1 MKLILTIILLSMIS
15 LMSAQPSAPVR
26 MVAEWEPAAGT
37 LIRWPLGI
45 PSTLVQE
52 LAEDDTLYVLAET
65 DAQITGATN
74 SFIYWGI
81 NLDHIVFIQTPT
93 NSHWTRDWGPVS
105 VFDGDGVWGIVD
117 FIFEGYPW
125 VPPRNNR
132 NWQHDNA
139 VNSVL
144 ADHFDAPLYDMPL
157 YFTGGNVMTD
167 GYGTAFSTEQ
177 MLAENSPLATPQE
190 FFDIVEEYTG
200 VFNYQIVDNFESYGI
215 QHIDCVAKLLDEE
228 TVLIKR
234 VPQWHQD
241 FDRIE
246 TIAEQFESMENCF
259 GRPYEIF
266 RVHDSS
272 GVAAYTNSLI
282 LNDKVFVP
290 LFDTDDDEAA
300 LQVYEYAMPGYEI
313 IGIYYDNWYGYD
325 ALHCRTMGIFD
336 RHMLHIAHRPLDSQ
350 VPNSEDIVISA
361 TINAHS
367 NEPLLDD
374 DLIVCWRIE
383 DGQWQEIQ
391 LESIEQDSFAAI
403 IPMQP
408 ADTTIHYFI
417 VAADD
422 SGRSETL
429 PRTAPQAYYE
439 FTIFSNTEAD
449 DEMSYHPIT
458 YLSNHPNPFNPE
470 TTISFHLNQ
479 TQHVMLEIINIKG
492 QKVEQLFDGYLEIGE
507 HSFTWIGSEVSSGI
521 YFIKLET
528 EMDTKLR
535 KAVLLK

>member
-1 MKLILTIILLSMIS
+1 MKLILTIILLSVIS

-74 SFIYWGI
+74 SFTYWGM

-105 VFDGDGVWGIVD
+105 VFDGEGIWSIVD

-167 GYGTAFSTEQ
+167 GYGSAFSTEQ

-200 VFNYQIVDNFESYGI
+200 VFNYQIVDNFESHGI

-234 VPQWHQD
+234 VPHWHQD
-241 FDRIE
+241 FERIE
-246 TIAEQFESMENCF
+246 TIAEQFETMENCF

-266 RVHDSS
+266 RVHDST

-300 LQVYEYAMPGYEI
+300 LQVYENAMPGYEI

-325 ALHCRTMGIFD
+325 ALHCRTMAIFD

-350 VPNSEDIVISA
+350 VPDSEDIIIST

-367 NEPLLDD
+367 NESLLDD
-374 DLIVCWRIE
+374 DLKVYWRIE

-391 LESIEQDSFAAI
+391 LESIDQDSFAAI

-408 ADTTIHYFI
+408 ADTTIQYYI

-429 PRTAPQAYYE
+429 PRTAPKTYYE
-439 FTIFSNTEAD
+439 FTIFSNTQAE
-449 DEMSYHPIT
+449 DEVSHHPIT
-458 YLSNHPNPFNPE
+458 YLRNHPNPFNPE
-470 TTISFHLNQ
+470 TIISFHLNQ
-479 TQHVMLEIINIKG
+479 KQHVMLEIINIKG
-492 QKVEQLFDGYLEIGE
+492 QKVEKLFDGQLEIGD
-507 HSFTWIGSEVSSGI
+507 HSFTWTGSEVSSGI

-528 EMDTKLR
+528 EIETKLR
-535 KAVLLK
+535 KAILLK